1 MKLNHRFLLRKGDL
15 SIGVSGTVAANS
27 PTSARVTAVV
37 AYDLNPLIGLQSAFR
52 TRGRRNLPG
61 IDLVWRAVLRVNL
74 WEHLAT
80 PSCGSRTEI
89 KVMCSMGHRPTL
101 KCSIE

>member
-37 AYDLNPLIGLQSAFR
+37 AYDLNPFIGLKSFSNSGASKFAR
-52 TRGRRNLPG
+52 DRFSLARR
-61 IDLVWRAVLRVNL
+61 
-74 WEHLAT
+74 T
-80 PSCGSRTEI
+80 PS
-89 KVMCSMGHRPTL
+89 
-101 KCSIE
+101 